1 MVRKHRKIQRI
12 TKKSKVELNSNHY
25 FEQIQNNKIISSL
38 SLIRKV
44 RCFESDVCSLN
55 FLLNFLYAFFRFSML
70 TKMRLQLSTTQSIQS
85 YSRATSGYCHR
96 LGTVMYPWEW
106 NSTSVMVTN
115 TLFTLVR
122 LIWKT
127 HLCLLQSFPTFTL
140 KFKPQPVKSGFSVKD
155 PNQGRLKSGAI

>member
-1 MVRKHRKIQRI
+1 
-12 TKKSKVELNSNHY
+12 
-25 FEQIQNNKIISSL
+25 
-38 SLIRKV
+38 
-44 RCFESDVCSLN
+44 
-55 FLLNFLYAFFRFSML
+55 ML

-155 PNQGRLKSGAI
+155 PQSGEAEIRGYLKYMELNQDNNLYLISLIIFKAVRGNYSEKLFVDHFQELKGFSFASLLGWKSFITVSHTSRFRSRWT